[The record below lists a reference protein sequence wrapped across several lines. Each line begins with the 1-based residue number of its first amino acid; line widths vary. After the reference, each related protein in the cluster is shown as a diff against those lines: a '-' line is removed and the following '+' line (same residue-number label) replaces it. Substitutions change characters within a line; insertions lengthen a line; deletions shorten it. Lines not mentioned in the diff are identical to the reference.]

1 MEAYQKFKSEGNLS
15 INLVPRAFFPGF
27 GGGKSQVKA
36 PWGRGCRNLL
46 PSRLKGRHAKLLPV
60 TTLKTVA
67 KET

>member
-15 INLVPRAFFPGF
+15 INLVPRALLPGF
-27 GGGKSQVKA
+27 EGGKSQRKS

-60 TTLKTVA
+60 TTLKTAA

>member
-1 MEAYQKFKSEGNLS
+1 MEAYEKFKSESNLS
-15 INLVPRAFFPGF
+15 VNLVPRAFFPGF
-27 GGGKSQVKA
+27 GGRKIQVKA